1 VSLWRD
7 LKVRLGL
14 EDDWD
19 DEYYEDDAEYHEP
32 EDDGDEAFA
41 APRREEPPYRSP
53 YGSGAGPGAVKRLDR
68 GPDLERARGGL
79 ENSRGSYDSRS
90 YDSGRGGAPLRSVP
104 AGPASVTPVSGNMK
118 MHIVEPRSFTEAQ
131 SIADKFKQG
140 TPVIMNM
147 ASTSPEL
154 AKRLLDF
161 ASGLTYG
168 LDGGLQKVSDRVF
181 MLTPHNVDVSDA
193 DRRRL
198 RDTGLF
204 SAE

>member
-1 VSLWRD
+1 MSLWRD

-19 DEYYEDDAEYHEP
+19 EEYYEEDAGYHEA
-32 EDDGDEAFA
+32 DDSADEAFA
-41 APRREEPPYRSP
+41 PARHEEPPYRSP

-68 GPDLERARGGL
+68 GPDLDRAGVRVPGVGGGGY
-79 ENSRGSYDSRS
+79 SSGSS
-90 YDSGRGGAPLRSVP
+90 LRSVP
-104 AGPASVTPVSGNMK
+104 TGAANAAPVSANMQ
-118 MHIVEPRSFTEAQ
+118 MHIVEPKSFTEAQ
-131 SIADKFKQG
+131 SIGDKFKQG

-147 ASTSPEL
+147 ASTSPDL

-181 MLTPHNVDVSDA
+181 MLTPHNVDVTDA

-204 SAE
+204 SVD

>member
-1 VSLWRD
+1 MSLWRD

-19 DEYYEDDAEYHEP
+19 DEYDEDDAEYHEP
-32 EDDGDEAFA
+32 EDEADEAFA
-41 APRREEPPYRSP
+41 APRREEAPYRSP

-68 GPDLERARGGL
+68 GPDLERARG
-79 ENSRGSYDSRS
+79 YDKSRS
-90 YDSGRGGAPLRSVP
+90 SNENRGYDSGRSGASLRSVP
-104 AGPASVTPVSGNMK
+104 AGPASVTPVSANMK

-147 ASTSPEL
+147 ASTTPDL

>member
-1 VSLWRD
+1 MSLWRN

-19 DEYYEDDAEYHEP
+19 DEYYEEDAAQPDD
-32 EDDGDEAFA
+32 DDEDEAYA
-41 APRREEPPYRSP
+41 APRQETYQSP

-68 GPDLERARGGL
+68 GPDLDRAGV
-79 ENSRGSYDSRS
+79 RGSSS
-90 YDSGRGGAPLRSVP
+90 SLRSVP
-104 AGPASVTPVSGNMK
+104 TGSASVTPVSTNMQ
-118 MHIVEPRSFTEAQ
+118 MHIVEPKSFTEAQ
-131 SIADKFKQG
+131 NIANKFKQG
-140 TPVIMNM
+140 TPVIMNLS
-147 ASTSPEL
+147 STAPEL

-168 LDGGLQKVSDRVF
+168 LDGGLQKVADKVF

-204 SAE
+204 SVE

>member
-1 VSLWRD
+1 

-19 DEYYEDDAEYHEP
+19 DEYYEDEGYHEP
-32 EDDGDEAFA
+32 EDEDEAFA
-41 APRREEPPYRSP
+41 APSRRSEGYQSP
-53 YGSGAGPGAVKRLDR
+53 YGSGAGPGAVRRLDR
-68 GPDLERARGGL
+68 GPDLERARSSY
-79 ENSRGSYDSRS
+79 ESSRESSRNAAS
-90 YDSGRGGAPLRSVP
+90 LRSVP
-104 AGPASVTPVSGNMK
+104 TGAPTAAPAPSANMK
-118 MHIVEPRSFTEAQ
+118 MHIVEPKSFTEAQ
-131 SIADKFKQG
+131 SIGDKFKQG

-147 ASTSPEL
+147 ASTSPDL

-168 LDGGLQKVSDRVF
+168 LDGGLQKVSERVF

-198 RDTGLF
+198 RDKGLF
-204 SAE
+204 SGE

>member
-1 VSLWRD
+1 MGLWHN

-14 EDDWD
+14 EDEWD
-19 DEYYEDDAEYHEP
+19 DDYYEDDAGFHEEH
-32 EDDGDEAFA
+32 EDEEAYA
-41 APRREEPPYRSP
+41 EPARTEPPYRSP

-68 GPDLERARGGL
+68 GPDLDRARSGG
-79 ENSRGSYDSRS
+79 SGSGSS
-90 YDSGRGGAPLRSVP
+90 SLRSVP
-104 AGPASVTPVSGNMK
+104 TGAASVTPVSANMK
-118 MHIVEPRSFTEAQ
+118 MHIVEPKSFTEVQ

-147 ASTSPEL
+147 ATTSPEL

-181 MLTPHNVDVSDA
+181 MLTPHNVDVTDA

-204 SAE
+204 TVD

>member
-1 VSLWRD
+1 VSVWHN

-19 DEYYEDDAEYHEP
+19 DEYYEDDGAYHDPDEDEP
-32 EDDGDEAFA
+32 FA
-41 APRREEPPYRSP
+41 VPRADAAYESP
-53 YGSGAGPGAVKRLDR
+53 YGSGAGPGSVRRLDR
-68 GPDLERARGGL
+68 APDLERARSGSRDLLRSGHDS
-79 ENSRGSYDSRS
+79 SRGDVS
-90 YDSGRGGAPLRSVP
+90 LRSVP
-104 AGPASVTPVSGNMK
+104 TGATATKPVSANMK
-118 MHIVEPRSFTEAQ
+118 MHIVEPKSFTEAQ

-147 ASTSPEL
+147 SMTSPDL

-168 LDGGLQKVSDRVF
+168 LDGGLQKVSERVF

-204 SAE
+204 TVD

>member
-1 VSLWRD
+1 VGFWRD

-19 DEYYEDDAEYHEP
+19 NEYDDEGGEYDVEGEADDAFAEP
-32 EDDGDEAFA
+32 D
-41 APRREEPPYRSP
+41 REQTYQSP
-53 YGSGAGPGAVKRLDR
+53 YGSGAGPGAVRRLDR
-68 GPDLERARGGL
+68 APDLDRAGVRVPGVHPGG
-79 ENSRGSYDSRS
+79 GSS
-90 YDSGRGGAPLRSVP
+90 LRSVP
-104 AGPASVTPVSGNMK
+104 AGSSATSGSPNMK
-118 MHIVEPRSFTEAQ
+118 MHIVEPKSFTEAQ

-147 ASTSPEL
+147 SMTSPEL

-168 LDGGLQKVSDRVF
+168 LDGGLQKVSERVF

-204 SAE
+204 SAQ

>member
-1 VSLWRD
+1 VGVWHN

-19 DEYYEDDAEYHEP
+19 DEYYEEDRGGYHEP
-32 EDDGDEAFA
+32 DEDEAFA
-41 APRREEPPYRSP
+41 PARGEAPYESP
-53 YGSGAGPGAVKRLDR
+53 YGSAAGPGAVRRLDR
-68 GPDLERARGGL
+68 GPDLERARSG
-79 ENSRGSYDSRS
+79 SRDL
-90 YDSGRGGAPLRSVP
+90 GRGGHDSSRGDVPLRSVP
-104 AGPASVTPVSGNMK
+104 TGATAAKPAAGNMK
-118 MHIVEPRSFTEAQ
+118 MHIVEPKSFTEAQ
-131 SIADKFKQG
+131 SIGDKFKQG
-140 TPVIMNM
+140 TPVIMNLSM
-147 ASTSPEL
+147 TSPDL

-168 LDGGLQKVSDRVF
+168 LDGGLQKVSERVF

-204 SAE
+204 SVD

>member
-1 VSLWRD
+1 VSFWHN

-19 DEYYEDDAEYHEP
+19 DAYYEDDAPHHDHD
-32 EDDGDEAFA
+32 DDGDEAFA
-41 APRREEPPYRSP
+41 PSRRDPGYDSP
-53 YGSGAGPGAVKRLDR
+53 YGSGAHPGAVKRLDR
-68 GPDLERARGGL
+68 GPDLERARSGAR
-79 ENSRGSYDSRS
+79 ESQDVPRNGSS
-90 YDSGRGGAPLRSVP
+90 PLRSVP
-104 AGPASVTPVSGNMK
+104 TGAVAAPPAAANMK
-118 MHIVEPRSFTEAQ
+118 MHIVEPKSFTEAQ
-131 SIADKFKQG
+131 AIADKFKQG

-147 ASTSPEL
+147 SATSPDL

-168 LDGGLQKVSDRVF
+168 LEGGLQKVSERVF

-198 RDTGLF
+198 RATGLF
-204 SAE
+204 SVD

>member
-1 VSLWRD
+1 VGLWHQM
-7 LKVRLGL
+7 KVRLGL

-19 DEYYEDDAEYHEP
+19 DEYYDDEEDDEGL
-32 EDDGDEAFA
+32 DDGPQ
-41 APRREEPPYRSP
+41 PRRDAASYESP
-53 YGSGAGPGAVKRLDR
+53 YGSGAHPGAVKRLDR
-68 GPDLERARGGL
+68 GPDLERARG
-79 ENSRGSYDSRS
+79 SGSAS
-90 YDSGRGGAPLRSVP
+90 PLRSVP
-104 AGPASVTPVSGNMK
+104 TGGASVTPVSANMK
-118 MHIVEPRSFTEAQ
+118 MHIVEPKSFTEAQ

-147 ASTSPEL
+147 SATPPDL

-168 LDGGLQKVSDRVF
+168 LDGGLQKVSDKVF
-181 MLTPHNVDVSDA
+181 MLTPHNIEVSDA

-204 SAE
+204 SQ